1 MHRNRNFM
9 LLWLSQWISRAGDT
23 FAFLAIAV
31 RIDGLFA
38 EAGDAARA
46 LGGVLFAF
54 TLPYLLVGLFAG
66 TLVDRWDRRKV
77 MVASDLARAALT
89 PAFLLLRAPSD
100 LPWAFVVAFLHSCF
114 SAFFYP
120 ARGALLPALVREEE
134 LMTANGW
141 LQLGD
146 TIARLSGPVLA
157 GIVIGRWGS
166 GTAFS
171 VDAASFVVSAVLILG
186 IVGVMTRVAQ
196 KEGKAQ
202 PAWHDLAEGVRY
214 ALRSR
219 LLQGVTLGLGVAM
232 LGIGGIDALIVP
244 FLRHAFQAPPEALG
258 AIMTVQGVG
267 MLVGGLAISRLGN
280 RLSPLRVAVASMLML
295 GAGIALCGSAPA
307 YGVLLIL
314 IPFVGLSLPPLNAS
328 LQTLLQQGVPQEMLG
343 RAGAVTDAAI
353 TISQLVSLAGIGWVA
368 SLIGMRQT
376 FIVAGA
382 FIAIGALA
390 LRWTLGGREAQV
402 KPVAL
407 AVGQDP
413 AGQG

>member
-9 LLWLSQWISRAGDT
+9 LLWLAQWISRAGDT
-23 FAFLAIAV
+23 FTFLAIAV
-31 RIDGLFA
+31 RIDGLFT

-171 VDAASFVVSAVLILG
+171 VDSVSFVVSAVLILG
-186 IVGVMTRVAQ
+186 IVGAMTRVAK

-214 ALRSR
+214 ALQSR

-232 LGIGGIDALIVP
+232 LGIGGIDALVVP
-244 FLRHAFQAPPEALG
+244 FLRHSFQAPPEALG

>member
-1 MHRNRNFM
+1 
-9 LLWLSQWISRAGDT
+9 
-23 FAFLAIAV
+23 
-31 RIDGLFA
+31 
-38 EAGDAARA
+38 
-46 LGGVLFAF
+46 
-54 TLPYLLVGLFAG
+54 
-66 TLVDRWDRRKV
+66 
-77 MVASDLARAALT
+77 
-89 PAFLLLRAPSD
+89 
-100 LPWAFVVAFLHSCF
+100 
-114 SAFFYP
+114 
-120 ARGALLPALVREEE
+120 
-134 LMTANGW
+134 
-141 LQLGD
+141 
-146 TIARLSGPVLA
+146 
-157 GIVIGRWGS
+157 
-166 GTAFS
+166 
-171 VDAASFVVSAVLILG
+171 
-186 IVGVMTRVAQ
+186 
-196 KEGKAQ
+196 
-202 PAWHDLAEGVRY
+202 
-214 ALRSR
+214 
-219 LLQGVTLGLGVAM
+219 
-232 LGIGGIDALIVP
+232 
-244 FLRHAFQAPPEALG
+244 
-258 AIMTVQGVG
+258 MTVQGVG

-307 YGVLLIL
+307 YGVLLII
-314 IPFVGLSLPPLNAS
+314 IPFVGLSLPALNAS